1 MRASIA
7 GELQMA
13 TSPNRTARKV
23 RRIAALLLLAFVASP
38 AFAGGL
44 FKQPPK
50 WVADLRSMASLCTT
64 AAGEAKGKALASGVE
79 PQRMQWLYGRKPFQE
94 VGHVSLVIDGWIV
107 VDNGGL
113 GRNVWGDAICP
124 GNVCTLKEARRGY
137 EESFLEDANV
147 ALRQDVAFGEW
158 RGLVAA
164 HN

>member
-1 MRASIA
+1 MSSF
-7 GELQMA
+7 A
-13 TSPNRTARKV
+13 TSRFAR
-23 RRIAALLLLAFVASP
+23 RAAVVLFALVASP

-50 WVADLRSMASLCTT
+50 WVAELRSAASLCTT
-64 AAGEAKGKALASGVE
+64 AAGEAKAKALVSGVQ

-113 GRNVWGDAICP
+113 GRNLWGQAICP

-137 EESFLEDANV
+137 EESFLEDANL
-147 ALRQDVAFGEW
+147 ALRQEVAIGDW
-158 RGLVAA
+158 HGLVAA
-164 HN
+164 HE